1 VITASIVL
9 YRNDA
14 ALLRRAIESILA
26 SPELAKLVIVDNSPD
41 TELASSCVADSR
53 LQYVHKPEN
62 LGFGRAH
69 NFALTLCPQDA
80 EYHVI
85 LNPDIYFGPEVVQHL
100 RAYMEQHPDVGMVM
114 PKILFPD
121 GRVQHLCKRLPTPW
135 DLLIRRFL
143 PDPLLRLFERRMA
156 QYEMRDVGY
165 DREMRVPC
173 LSGCF
178 MFVRSSVLREIGG
191 FDERFF
197 LYMEDVD
204 LSRRVGQK
212 YHTMFYPKVQVFHAY
227 GKGSYADSQLRN
239 LHIRSALTYFAK
251 WGWLFDR
258 ERKQLNDVSHLM
270 PTRMPIATGEPSRNS
285 S

>member
-1 VITASIVL
+1 MITASIVL

-14 ALLRRAIESILA
+14 PLLRRAIESILS
-26 SPELAKLVIVDNSPD
+26 SPEIAKLVIVDNSPD
-41 TELASSCVADSR
+41 PALAAANLSDPR
-53 LQYVHKPEN
+53 LHYVHKPEN

-69 NFALTLCPQDA
+69 NVAFSLCPPDA

-85 LNPDIYFGPEVVQHL
+85 MNPDIYFGPEVVPQLHE
-100 RAYMEQHPDVGMVM
+100 YMEQHPDVGMVM

-135 DLLIRRFL
+135 DLLMRRFL
-143 PDPLLRLFERRMA
+143 PDRLLHLFEHRMA

-165 DREMRVPC
+165 DHEMRVPC

-178 MFVRSSVLREIGG
+178 MFVRGSVLRELGG

-212 YHTMFYPKVQVFHAY
+212 YHTMFYPKVHVFHAY
-227 GKGSYADSQLRN
+227 GKGSYANSQLRN

-270 PTRMPIATGEPSRNS
+270 PTRMPIATGEPSRHS